1 MHHKSDHHK
10 SDHHKSE
17 KEPRLLK
24 TKFQSPLTQMEMP
37 ESMSEFDKM
46 LQKRTSV
53 KARPLP
59 NATAE
64 GSKFHAGE
72 MRTSRIAYPHLP
84 KCEPV
89 KMVHPTYPSL
99 ASTGMKAPATKRPM
113 GMTVP
118 IMTKRG
124 GHPLDTATS
133 LPPIGR
139 G

>member
-1 MHHKSDHHK
+1 MHHYKSDHHK
-10 SDHHKSE
+10 SEKSE

-24 TKFQSPLTQMEMP
+24 TKFQAPLTQTDMP

-46 LQKRTSV
+46 LTKRTAA

-64 GSKFHAGE
+64 GTKFHAGE
-72 MRTSRIAYPHLP
+72 MNKSRMSYPHLP
-84 KCEPV
+84 KSIPV
-89 KMVHPTYPSL
+89 KMMHPSYPSL
-99 ASTGMKAPATKRPM
+99 ASTGMKAPATKLPM
-113 GMTVP
+113 GITVP

-133 LPPIGR
+133 LPPMGYC
-139 G
+139 